1 MCHIFSTVSGSAFH
15 VIQNEIM
22 LHGTMTIIDTNK
34 FKLALDS
41 FQHDAFQIFQ
51 DGSHQIR
58 KRKYPMDTGG
68 LRVTKKMD
76 ITTSSATML
85 L

>member
-15 VIQNEIM
+15 VIQNEIIM
-22 LHGTMTIIDTNK
+22 HGTTTINDTNQ

-41 FQHDAFQIFQ
+41 FQQEAFQIFQ
-51 DGSHQIR
+51 DGSQRVR
-58 KRKYPMDTGG
+58 KRKYPMDTGDLG
-68 LRVTKKMD
+68 VTKKIA
-76 ITTSSATML
+76 ITTSSPML